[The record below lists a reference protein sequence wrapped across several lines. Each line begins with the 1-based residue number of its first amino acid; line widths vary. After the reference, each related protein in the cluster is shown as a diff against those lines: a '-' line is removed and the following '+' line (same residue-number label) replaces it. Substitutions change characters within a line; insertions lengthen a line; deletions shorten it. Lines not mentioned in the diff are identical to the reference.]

1 MVWTQ
6 KNRHLQISSAH
17 PDIAA
22 SFIQQADLLE
32 SLLGMPLPDS
42 VWSKPALMPAPDAY
56 PSPYH
61 HDQRVQSYTDRQ
73 HALFCGYRI
82 SITLLHPQVGLD
94 IKEWL
99 GQSMAIHWHTG
110 DTLLPNQIR
119 HGIITE
125 AVALGSN
132 SGMAAYR
139 IICEPALSQLRL
151 SSHNR
156 RHHHLSLSELIKD
169 IIGLYDIDVEL
180 DERLSDDSNY
190 HIQHSVQYNQT
201 DLSYLT
207 QYLALYGVT
216 GYYCHENDK
225 HTLVLLPHDAEVLRP
240 DTNDIQSILSQN
252 PANLAD
258 RQDRITAIRPR
269 IAQHTQRS
277 NLYRYDNRLMGTYTG
292 SSSSEQSIDSS
303 SSTHQRFLHSHSR
316 FDDKGLDKLAIRYQ
330 QNAQQLANLGS
341 LKGNI
346 RHLNLPNVHYI
357 DGNPYM
363 TEPISLVSIHHHI
376 NNHIPAD
383 WLGAVAFDPITLQPN
398 ASHNTDD
405 DNDNNVHHIN
415 ACYLPFPHHHHIPYG
430 EQLATIGQPH
440 PSLTGLMSASIIDTD
455 SSAITHDRNHRA
467 HIRYHWQS
475 EDSTEQSSDNSN
487 DSAHWIPIASHL
499 VADHMGQTYPLRHG
513 QHVLIDF
520 IGGDITHPI
529 IIGSTHNGQGNSDAQ
544 HNSIASDTDTIDA
557 TSPAWFINQ
566 SHAYPIDGIKT
577 QSIDS
582 SRTGEAT
589 KDSLVNGYNQLM
601 FDAHPDSPQINV
613 YSSSY
618 QSSLTIGHLYQHTD
632 HTRGQARG
640 QGISIETIA
649 AGALQGS
656 TGLHISSQSASAN
669 AHMSHHSHSRLQT
682 ADQHQSAYQ
691 SLRDTHQVVGF
702 EGSNINQQSKAN
714 SNSKDDSQTPFAAF
728 SKDTNDSTL
737 STSGQWQQ
745 PNILIDSQR
754 HLALLTGQH
763 SQHTSTK
770 SSHSHATDSTH
781 YHSQT
786 QINQLVAGDIH
797 YYSNKAQTHT
807 AAHGD
812 VTIQAHQNEMRL
824 DSEQVL
830 RIHSRDSIEI
840 IAPDTLTLKAAGS
853 GIEIS
858 GGNVTFI
865 TPARVGYKASK
876 VDWGRGGGVGFPAV
890 HLPRAK
896 LLENNEKIN
905 PLVKVFPH
913 VFPPC
918 HNIIASIEKLDGSRF
933 EGCNELKFTS
943 GMIAEKWLAANG
955 KIYFIPQS
963 DIAGNYTI
971 FINNEPYSLSDNVF
985 LSEQP
990 KDIIQSTY
998 DQLHVLNDMGA
1009 QYESEF
1015 GKGSNCDISLNTGLN
1030 RYSIILDYI
1039 ESANWNRDDMNKLI
1053 NIMQGVSIDFTE
1065 KY

>member
-17 PDIAA
+17 PDIA
-22 SFIQQADLLE
+22 SSLIQQADLLE

-42 VWSKPALMPAPDAY
+42 AWSKPALMPAPDAY

-61 HDQRVQSYTDRQ
+61 HDQRAPSYQQRQ
-73 HALFCGYRI
+73 LALYCGYRI
-82 SITLLHPQVGLD
+82 SITLLHSKVGLD
-94 IKEWL
+94 IKEWI

-110 DTLLPNQIR
+110 DTLLPSQIR

-180 DERLSDDSNY
+180 DERLSDDSKY

-216 GYYCHENDK
+216 GYYRHENDK
-225 HTLVLLPHDAEVLRP
+225 HTLVLLPHDAAVLRP
-240 DTNDIQSILSQN
+240 DINDIQSILSQN

-269 IAQHTQRS
+269 IAQHTQQS

-292 SSSSEQSIDSS
+292 SSSSEQRIDSS

-316 FDDKGLDKLAIRYQ
+316 FDDEGLDKLAIRYQ

-346 RHLNLPNVHYI
+346 RHLNLPSVHYI
-357 DGNPYM
+357 DGNPYV

-383 WLGAVAFDPITLQPN
+383 WLGTAPFDPITLQPN

-430 EQLATIGQPH
+430 EQLARIGQPH
-440 PSLTGLMSASIIDTD
+440 PGLTGLISASIIDTD
-455 SSAITHDRNHRA
+455 SNAITHDRNHRA

-475 EDSTEQSSDNSN
+475 DDSNGS

-499 VADHMGQTYPLRHG
+499 VADHMGQTHPLRHG

-601 FDAHPDSPQINV
+601 FDAHPESPQINV
-613 YSSSY
+613 YSSSF
-618 QSSLTIGHLYQHTD
+618 QSNLTIGHLYQHTD

-640 QGISIETIA
+640 QGISIETQA
-649 AGALQGS
+649 AANVQGS
-656 TGLHISSQSASAN
+656 TGIYISSQASDPLSN
-669 AHMSHHSHSRLQT
+669 SHMSHDSHSKLQT
-682 ADQHQSAYQ
+682 ADQHQQAYAQ
-691 SLRDTHQVVGF
+691 LAETHQPVGL
-702 EGSNINQQSKAN
+702 EGSSNNKSNQNK
-714 SNSKDDSQTPFAAF
+714 SNSKEEAQTPFIQF
-728 SKDTNDSTL
+728 SKDTNNSTL
-737 STSGQWQQ
+737 NEAGRWQQ
-745 PNILIDSQR
+745 PHLLIDSQR
-754 HLALLTGQH
+754 HLALLSGQH
-763 SQHTSTK
+763 SQHTSTQ
-770 SSHSHATDSTH
+770 SMHSHATDNTH
-781 YHSQT
+781 HHSQT
-786 QINQLVAGDIH
+786 QMNQLVAGDIH
-797 YYSNKAQTHT
+797 YYSNKAQMHT
-807 AAHGD
+807 AAHGN

-830 RIHSRDSIEI
+830 RLHSRDSIEI

-853 GIEIS
+853 GIELS

-865 TPARVGYKASK
+865 TPSHVGYKAVK
-876 VDWGRGGGVGFPAV
+876 VDWGSGGELSLSKVNLMQTKISDSLLYTTQFTLLDSDKKPQPNIKYVAFLEDGEVVSGITNASGETQQFQTENPEEIAV
-890 HLPRAK
+890 HFATE
-896 LLENNEKIN
+896 LL
-905 PLVKVFPH
+905 
-913 VFPPC
+913 
-918 HNIIASIEKLDGSRF
+918 
-933 EGCNELKFTS
+933 S
-943 GMIAEKWLAANG
+943 GVEVTRSG
-955 KIYFIPQS
+955 
-963 DIAGNYTI
+963 D
-971 FINNEPYSLSDNVF
+971 
-985 LSEQP
+985 
-990 KDIIQSTY
+990 
-998 DQLHVLNDMGA
+998 
-1009 QYESEF
+1009 
-1015 GKGSNCDISLNTGLN
+1015 
-1030 RYSIILDYI
+1030 
-1039 ESANWNRDDMNKLI
+1039 
-1053 NIMQGVSIDFTE
+1053 
-1065 KY
+1065 

>member
-6 KNRHLQISSAH
+6 TKRHVQLSSAH
-17 PDIAA
+17 PDIAT
-22 SFIQQADLLE
+22 SLIQQADLIE

-42 VWSKPALMPAPDAY
+42 VWSKPALMPTPDAC

-61 HDQRVQSYTDRQ
+61 QDQRAQSYQERQ
-73 HALFCGYRI
+73 LALYCGYRI
-82 SITLLHPQVGLD
+82 SITLLHPRAGLD
-94 IKEWL
+94 IKQWL
-99 GQSMAIHWHTG
+99 GQSLSIHWHTG
-110 DTLLPNQIR
+110 NTLLPSQTR

-125 AVALGSN
+125 VIALGSN

-139 IICEPALSQLRL
+139 IICEPSLSQLRL

-156 RHHHLSLSELIKD
+156 RHHHLSLSELITQ
-169 IIGLYDIDVEL
+169 IISPYDINVEI

-201 DLSYLT
+201 DLVYLT
-207 QYLALYGVT
+207 QYLALYGIT
-216 GYYCHENDK
+216 GYYRHESDK
-225 HTLVLLPHDAEVLRP
+225 HTLVLLPSDGEELRP
-240 DTNDIQSILSQN
+240 DVNDIQSILSQN

-258 RQDRITAIRPR
+258 RQDRVTAIRPR
-269 IAQHTQRS
+269 IAQHTQQS
-277 NLYRYDNRLMGTYTG
+277 DLHRYDSRLMSIYTG
-292 SSSSEQSIDSS
+292 SSSSEQPIDSS
-303 SSTHQRFLHSHSR
+303 NSTHQRFLHSHSR
-316 FDDKGLDKLAIRYQ
+316 FDDKGLDKLATRYQ
-330 QNAQQLANLGS
+330 QNAQQHANLGS
-341 LKGNI
+341 LTGNI
-346 RHLNLPNVHYI
+346 RHLSLPSSHYI
-357 DGNPYM
+357 DGNPYL
-363 TEPISLVSIHHHI
+363 TDPISLVSIHQHI

-383 WLGAVAFDPITLQPN
+383 WLGVAPFDPITLQPN
-398 ASHNTDD
+398 TNYDNDD
-405 DNDNNVHHIN
+405 DNDDNVHHIS
-415 ACYLPFPHHHHIPYG
+415 ACYLPFPHHYHIPYG
-430 EQLATIGQPH
+430 EQLDKLGQPH

-475 EDSTEQSSDNSN
+475 EGD

-499 VADHMGQTYPLRHG
+499 VADHMGQTHPLRHG

-589 KDSLVNGYNQLM
+589 KDSLINGYNQLM

-640 QGISIETIA
+640 QGISIETQA
-649 AGALQGS
+649 AANVQGG
-656 TGLHISSQSASAN
+656 TGLHISSQASN
-669 AHMSHHSHSRLQT
+669 PTSNPHMSHNSHSKLQT
-682 ADQHQSAYQ
+682 ADQHQQAYAQ
-691 SLRDTHQVVGF
+691 LADTHQSVGL
-702 EGSNINQQSKAN
+702 EGSSNNK
-714 SNSKDDSQTPFAAF
+714 SNSKGDSQTPFDQF
-728 SKDTNDSTL
+728 NKDTNDSTL
-737 STSGQWQQ
+737 SESGQWQQ
-745 PNILIDSQR
+745 PHLLMDSQR
-754 HLALLTGQH
+754 HLAMLSGQH
-763 SQHTSTK
+763 SQHTSMQST
-770 SSHSHATDSTH
+770 HSHATDNTH

-786 QINQLVAGDIH
+786 QLNQLVAGDIH

-812 VTIQAHQNEMRL
+812 VTIQAHQSEMRL

-865 TPARVGYKASK
+865 TPSQVGYKASK
-876 VDWGRGGGVGFPAV
+876 VDWGSGGGS
-890 HLPRAK
+890 AK
-896 LLENNEKIN
+896 NLVMKQMQFEACEK
-905 PLVKVFPH
+905 
-913 VFPPC
+913 
-918 HNIIASIEKLDGSRF
+918 
-933 EGCNELKFTS
+933 
-943 GMIAEKWLAANG
+943 
-955 KIYFIPQS
+955 
-963 DIAGNYTI
+963 
-971 FINNEPYSLSDNVF
+971 
-985 LSEQP
+985 LSEQAE
-990 KDIIQSTY
+990 DNNAAST
-998 DQLHVLNDMGA
+998 DL
-1009 QYESEF
+1009 
-1015 GKGSNCDISLNTGLN
+1015 
-1030 RYSIILDYI
+1030 
-1039 ESANWNRDDMNKLI
+1039 
-1053 NIMQGVSIDFTE
+1053 
-1065 KY
+1065 